1 MIPSLTNPAKLQS
14 VQGSNNNNRCVAH
27 HVAYNE
33 NAMQDCS
40 DAIKGPRGFSD
51 RGVADRITERADLIV
66 ETQNFAELTK

>member
-1 MIPSLTNPAKLQS
+1 MIPSLTNPAKPQS
-14 VQGSNNNNRCVAH
+14 VQGSNNNRCAAH

-33 NAMQDCS
+33 NGMQDCS

-66 ETQNFAELTK
+66 GTQNFAELTK

>member
-1 MIPSLTNPAKLQS
+1 MIPSLTNPAKQS
-14 VQGSNNNNRCVAH
+14 VQGSNNNRSVAH